1 MTIHGHDRA
10 EPSVPVKGSFLPRR
24 GRYRMQPPRFPSLPR
39 WTRRALLVLPLVLA
53 VSLQACTD
61 LEENPTSS
69 ITPDNFYQS
78 EAEVLGGLAS
88 VYAVLRNTI
97 WGYYNLAEITSDEMI
112 VPTRGSD
119 WFDNG
124 RWLELHRQGWTATSA
139 SALDDINA
147 AWSDAFA
154 GVTRANVLLTALED
168 LTIADKEAVIA
179 EVRTLR
185 AFYYYQLMDLFGG
198 VPIVTDISIEPRE
211 AASRDSVFRFIESE
225 LLAAREDLPASWPAG
240 DHGRMTQGAANAI
253 LASMYLN
260 AGVFTTSTP
269 NAAAYNSCAG
279 IQVTGGQDACDA
291 AIAAADAVLAD
302 YALAPEGEWQSN
314 FEADNYQS
322 TENVLVIKF
331 LNQSGLGLNLIMR
344 ALHYNQFNPSPW
356 NGFAALAETYLAF
369 DPDDERRE
377 VFLEGQQV
385 CQNPGGCG
393 SVDYGDPVKDRSD
406 APLIFTVDIAD
417 PTAATEA
424 EGTRIMKYP
433 PDPDHVAEQ
442 NGNDF
447 AYFRAGEMVLIKAE
461 AELAKG
467 NAGSALTLVNQLRA
481 RVFEPDQPLGA
492 VDTDG
497 ILAERL
503 FELAGEAKRRTDL
516 IRHGKYTQA
525 WFAKNA
531 TEPHKVLMPIPQPQI
546 DANPLLQQN
555 PGY

>member
-1 MTIHGHDRA
+1 MTIRGHDRA
-10 EPSVPVKGSFLPRR
+10 EPAVPVNASFVSRR
-24 GRYRMQPPRFPSLPR
+24 GRYRMQTSRYPSLR
-39 WTRRALLVLPLVLA
+39 SGVRRALCVLPLALA
-53 VSLQACTD
+53 FSLPACTD
-61 LEENPTSS
+61 LEEDPTSS
-69 ITPDNFYQS
+69 ITPENFYQN
-78 EAEVLGGLAS
+78 EQEVLGGLAS

-97 WGYYNLAEITSDEMI
+97 WGYYNLAEVTSDEVI

-139 SALDDINA
+139 SALDDINV
-147 AWSDAFA
+147 AWADAFA

-168 LTIADKEAVIA
+168 LTIADKEIVIA

-211 AASRDSVFRFIESE
+211 AASRDSVFRFLESE
-225 LLAAREDLPASWPAG
+225 LLAARQDLPPSWPAG

-269 NAAAYNSCAG
+269 NATAYNSCAG
-279 IQVTGGQDACDA
+279 IQVAGGQDACDA

-302 YALAPEGEWQSN
+302 YALVPEGEWGSN

-331 LNQSGLGLNLIMR
+331 LNESGLGLNLVMR

-356 NGFAALAETYLAF
+356 NGFAALAETYRAF
-369 DPDDERRE
+369 DADDERRD

-393 SVDYGDPVKDRSD
+393 DVAFGDPVLDRPGN
-406 APLIFTVDIAD
+406 PLVFTVDIAD
-417 PTAATEA
+417 PTAATES

-447 AYFRAGEMVLIKAE
+447 AYFRSGEMVLIKAE

-467 NAGSALTLVNQLRA
+467 NAGSALPLVNQLRA
-481 RVFEPDQPLGA
+481 RVFEPDEPLGA
-492 VDTDG
+492 VDMDAL
-497 ILAERL
+497 LAERL
-503 FELAGEAKRRTDL
+503 FELAGEAKRRQDL

-525 WFAKNA
+525 WFAKTA
-531 TEPHKVLMPIPQPQI
+531 TEAHKVLMPIPQPQI

-555 PGY
+555 SGY

>member
-1 MTIHGHDRA
+1 MT
-10 EPSVPVKGSFLPRR
+10 
-24 GRYRMQPPRFPSLPR
+24 MQTPRFPGLRSGA
-39 WTRRALLVLPLVLA
+39 RRAVFVLPLVAGLA
-53 VSLQACTD
+53 LQACTD
-61 LEENPTSS
+61 LDENPTSS
-69 ITPDNFYQS
+69 ITPNNFYRNEQ
-78 EAEVLGGLAS
+78 EVLGGLAS

-124 RWLELHRQGWTATSA
+124 RWLEIHRQAWTATSS

-185 AFYYYQLMDLFGG
+185 AYYYYQLMDLFGG
-198 VPIVTDISIEPRE
+198 VPIVTDITIEPRA
-211 AASRDSVFRFIESE
+211 AASRDSVFRFIEAE
-225 LLAAREDLPASWPAG
+225 LLAARPDLPASWPATQ
-240 DHGRMTQGAANAI
+240 HGRLTQGAASAI
-253 LASMYLN
+253 LASIYLN

-269 NAAAYNSCAG
+269 NAAGYNSCAG
-279 IQVTGGQDACDA
+279 ITVTGGQDACDA
-291 AIAAADAVLAD
+291 AIAAADAALAD
-302 YALAPEGEWQSN
+302 HALAPEGQWRSN
-314 FEADNYQS
+314 FTAGNASS
-322 TENVLVIKF
+322 TENIMVIKF
-331 LNQSGLGLNLIMR
+331 SNEPGQGLNLIMR

-356 NGFAALAETYLAF
+356 NGFAGLADAYNAF
-369 DPDDERRE
+369 DPDDERRD
-377 VFLEGQQV
+377 VFLQGLQV
-385 CQNPGGCG
+385 CQDPNGCG
-393 SVDYGDPVKDRSD
+393 SVAYNQPVLDRPGN
-406 APLIFTVDIAD
+406 PLVFTVNIAD
-417 PTAATEA
+417 ETAATEG

-447 AYFRAGEMVLIKAE
+447 AYFRAGEMVMIKAE

-467 NAGSALTLVNQLRA
+467 NAGTALTLVNQLRA
-481 RVFEPDQPLGA
+481 RVFEPDEPLA
-492 VDTDG
+492 AIDQDG
-497 ILAERL
+497 ILRERL
-503 FELAGEAKRRTDL
+503 FEFAGEAKRRQDL
-516 IRHGKYTQA
+516 VRHGKFTQA
-525 WFAKNA
+525 WFAKAA